1 MIYISGA
8 ITGTSDY
15 MGRFKAAQDTL
26 ESKGYVVINPALVNS
41 NLPEKCTHDDYMT
54 VSMAMLS
61 LCSTI
66 YLLDG
71 WNHSAG
77 AKDEVAWAIE
87 HGLLIITEPTKEKI
101 NIVEEKHE

>member
-15 MGRFKAAQDTL
+15 MERFKAAQDVL
-26 ESKGYVVINPALVNS
+26 ESKGYTVINPALVNS

-54 VSMAMLS
+54 VSMALLS
-61 LCSTI
+61 LCDTI

-77 AKDEVAWAIE
+77 AKDEVAWVIE
-87 HGLLIITEPTKEKI
+87 HGLLIITEPTTENDKDC
-101 NIVEEKHE
+101 EEKYE